1 MPRHHHLVGC
11 CVVALVGATSPAQA
25 DDLGRIFGTI
35 AGEIVR
41 DQLRQRDVQPQ
52 PQVRQPQARQPAPR
66 QQPRQATRPTAP
78 APQQPQMTLEQRMA
92 VQRALSQAG
101 YYSGDIDGILGSG
114 SRRAIANWQAALGAE
129 ATGYLRQQQVQ
140 SLIATAP
147 PPLASV
153 AAPVLAA
160 PAVTSAAA
168 ATAAAATTAVQDA
181 RAPAATSHA
190 DLVNLVL
197 MSDAEAYAAEAEELA
212 LPYLAAISP
221 VEDCNEMQQVRMT
234 ADEFTT
240 RDMDRQAVE
249 LFRLALADLPNK
261 TRRIEKP
268 ISETLQLNPY
278 DFDRGGFTLAEQ
290 TGEYGTSITR
300 AGTLIEE
307 QEKQAR
313 ASCGWFSTGGFD
325 RIEIAHAGLSDAV
338 FLPMNE
344 DEARAFRASGAD
356 SVTLAATLVIEPRP
370 QGRGPLVGTVT
381 NAVITDP
388 ATGRILWQQ
397 DDAPSSSAD
406 QPSAKSSQDL
416 SYGLIAQIAAPVI
429 EPNLPDDLLRVA
441 AVSYFATH
449 SSSIA
454 SGNPPPDSP
463 LPIEVIRGQDPQVVA
478 ATNLAQLRESLR
490 RSGLDLPLAVT
501 LRQESNAYFQE
512 DEGLIVTQ
520 KPPAVEEDPY
530 GDVAPVEGRVSL
542 QDLLP
547 SRYVQGQSFANT
559 AMQQV
564 YSEIVLDMDR
574 LMTVEAL
581 PMTVEEAAR
590 QGLLGGAGMGI
601 TLDWTMLIT
610 GLHPQNKRIAVDVR
624 LTGLTVRSQ
633 NDGAVV
639 LKAAAEDLPAIA
651 ALRAEADA
659 ALGLVG
665 LADTLTPPPDGARFG
680 AEITDLLQL
689 RYAPES
695 VDDAMIERMMIT
707 RHAAESHIR
716 DGVPEWGRFFRNL
729 DVPPTAEERAAR
741 KEEFRTWS
749 MARAQVLPNRVTL
762 HLPVWGTGDAREVP
776 WQRKGRP
783 QSFGACDL
791 DNGESETALAR
802 ARICDYLLAAWL
814 APEPVLFWQ
823 DPHYA
828 LSPPL
833 GLRQSCRRDDLYCG
847 AINRAQSEL
856 GQVQRGSTEIVRL
869 DSLPVLPADL
879 ASGSENL
886 VIQIDVEPEGAA
898 IEDGPPPSIWQTAWQ
913 AAYEFG
919 LNHGVGDMGQ
929 MIGTEAEPIL
939 VIEAKAIAARLVD
952 AASGVVLGDLTLTA
966 AARPPADLLQMPK
979 SQMAGTDVL
988 GIRLGT
994 SFDDADRLIRE
1005 HMTVDKVLTA
1015 DRSASQSLVG
1025 TSLLPYA
1032 SGRIYVSPDETEII
1046 AIYDEPP
1053 AASGTVVGLWRVLR
1067 LPQGSVDPAGLRA
1080 TLIEKYGDPRA
1091 VDDVQLGFGT
1101 KGVAWSWHD
1110 PVDFRCGDLNAQDQ
1124 SDRWRDETG
1133 ATGWVPAL
1141 MPEAAL
1147 PVLAYDTEFDRVTDD
1162 PLTIANLCPT
1172 VLGVRLARYDGRVEQ
1187 QPAGDEIVTWLSD
1200 NRGYAPIYLQSKA
1213 APPPVTKPVAAG
1225 GAAIKF

>member
-1 MPRHHHLVGC
+1 MLRYHHLVGC
-11 CVVALVGATSPAQA
+11 CMVALVGATSPARA

-35 AGEIVR
+35 AGEVVR
-41 DQLRQRDVQPQ
+41 EQLRQRNAQPQ
-52 PQVRQPQARQPAPR
+52 IRQPQARQPEPR
-66 QQPRQATRPTAP
+66 QQPRQATRPSAP

-92 VQRALSQAG
+92 VQRALSQEG

-129 ATGYLRQQQVQ
+129 PTGYLRQQQVQ

-147 PPLASV
+147 PPLASI

-160 PAVTSAAA
+160 PAVSSAAA
-168 ATAAAATTAVQDA
+168 ATAQEA
-181 RAPAATSHA
+181 RALAATSHA

-212 LPYLAAISP
+212 LPYLAAVSP
-221 VEDCNEMQQVRMT
+221 IEDCTEMRQVRMA

-240 RDMDRQAVE
+240 RDMDRQAIE

-268 ISETLQLNPY
+268 ITETLQLNPY
-278 DFDRGGFTLAEQ
+278 DFDRGGFTLTEQ
-290 TGEYGTSITR
+290 TGQYGTSITR
-300 AGTLIEE
+300 PGTLIEE
-307 QEKQAR
+307 QEEQAR

-325 RIEIAHAGLSDAV
+325 RIEVAHDGLSDAV

-344 DEARAFRASGAD
+344 DEARAFRASGGD

-397 DDAPSSSAD
+397 DDAPASSAD
-406 QPSAKSSQDL
+406 QSSAGTAPDL

-429 EPNLPDDLLRVA
+429 EPMLPDDLLRVA
-441 AVSYFATH
+441 AASYFATH

-463 LPIEVIRGQDPQVVA
+463 LPIGVIRGQDPQVVA

-490 RSGLDLPLAVT
+490 RSGPSLPLTVT
-501 LRQESNAYFQE
+501 LRQESIAYFRD

-520 KPPAVEEDPY
+520 KPAPVEEDPY

-542 QDLLP
+542 HELLP
-547 SRYVQGQSFANT
+547 NRYAGDQGFADA
-559 AMQQV
+559 AMQQIH
-564 YSEIVLDMDR
+564 SEVVLDMDR

-590 QGLLGGAGMGI
+590 RGLLGGMGMEI
-601 TLDWTMLIT
+601 TLDWAMVIT
-610 GLHPQNKRIAVDVR
+610 GMRSQNERLVVDVR

-633 NDGAVV
+633 NDGAMV
-639 LKAAAEDLPAIA
+639 LQAAVEDFPAIA
-651 ALRAEADA
+651 TLRAEADA
-659 ALGLVG
+659 ALGLVSA
-665 LADTLTPPPDGARFG
+665 ADTVTPPLDGARFG
-680 AEITDLLQL
+680 AEMTDLLQL

-707 RHAAESHIR
+707 RYAAESNIR

-729 DVPPTAEERAAR
+729 DVPPTAKERAAR
-741 KEEFRTWS
+741 MEEFRAWS
-749 MARAQVLPNRVTL
+749 VARAQALPNRVTL
-762 HLPVWGTGDAREVP
+762 HLPVWGTGDARTVP
-776 WQRKGRP
+776 WQRKGQP
-783 QSFGACDL
+783 QSFGSCDL
-791 DNGESETALAR
+791 DKGESETALAQ
-802 ARICDYLLAAWL
+802 ARICDYLSAAWL
-814 APEPVLFWQ
+814 APEPGLFWQ

-828 LSPPL
+828 LNPPL

-847 AINRAQSEL
+847 AIKKAQSEL

-879 ASGSENL
+879 AAGSDNL
-886 VIQIDVEPEGAA
+886 VIQIDVEPQDGT
-898 IEDGPPPSIWQTAWQ
+898 IKDGPPPSIWQTAWQ
-913 AAYEFG
+913 TAYEFG

-929 MIGTEAEPIL
+929 MIGTEDEPIL
-939 VIEAKAIAARLVD
+939 VIEAKAVAARLVD

-966 AARPPADLLQMPK
+966 AAPPPADLLQMPK
-979 SQMAGTDVL
+979 SQMANTDVL

-994 SFDDADRLIRE
+994 SFDEADRIIRE
-1005 HMTVDKVLTA
+1005 HMTVGKVLTA
-1015 DRSASQSLVG
+1015 DRSAPQSLVG

-1032 SGRIYVSPDETEII
+1032 SGRIYVSPDETEMI

-1053 AASGTVVGLWRVLR
+1053 AAPGRVVGLWRVLR
-1067 LPQGSVDPAGLRA
+1067 LSQGSVDPAGLRA

-1091 VDDVQLGFGT
+1091 VDDVQLAFGT
-1101 KGVAWSWHD
+1101 KGVSWSWHD
-1110 PVDFRCGDLNAQDQ
+1110 PVDFRCGDLNTQAQA
-1124 SDRWRDETG
+1124 DRWRDETG

-1141 MPEAAL
+1141 MSEAAL

-1162 PLTIANLCPT
+1162 PLTIVNLCPT

-1200 NRGYAPIYLQSKA
+1200 NRAYAQVYLQSKA
-1213 APPPVTKPVAAG
+1213 APPPETKPVVSG